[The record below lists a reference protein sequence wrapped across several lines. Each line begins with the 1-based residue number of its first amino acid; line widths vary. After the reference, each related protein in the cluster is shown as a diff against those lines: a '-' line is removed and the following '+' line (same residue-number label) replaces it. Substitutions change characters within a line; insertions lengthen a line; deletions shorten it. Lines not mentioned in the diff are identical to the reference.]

1 MNLPRTISPET
12 MLTMSWI
19 SPFCKRN
26 IRFRLWFDRCKTR
39 HRTNSFIPANLP
51 PLSPFSNFIVSRRCV
66 VFEAKREREREWQ
79 TKLTNETSKWN
90 VTVMIYENKNKKRRK
105 RKRRRDVEMEMN
117 RQGKRGDDARNKSG
131 INDDRDR
138 CVKFNGLS
146 RGWSRFDD
154 SSFCNFNCK

>member
-79 TKLTNETSKWN
+79 TKLRNETSKWN

-105 RKRRRDVEMEMN
+105 RKKRRDVEMETKW
-117 RQGKRGDDARNKSG
+117 RWIDRGREGTMLVIKVESTTIVID
-131 INDDRDR
+131 
-138 CVKFNGLS
+138 V
-146 RGWSRFDD
+146 
-154 SSFCNFNCK
+154 